1 MPDVMTVV
9 DYTQARLRT
18 LAVSD
23 PGRLRLR
30 KAATVAISAALAMA
44 VLILVTTSYDEPITV
59 ALLGTVIAVQA
70 AAAVKDSTQ
79 RARVTTTLLIPFPAA
94 AAVTLATGLL
104 TVDPLAEIGFIA
116 VLFCAVWVR
125 RWGPRGEAL
134 GMVAFIAYFFSLF
147 LHSTV
152 DDIAMFC
159 VAIIVGAACTLLIRV
174 VVLPERPRLE
184 IRRLARALRAASIEA
199 VDAASDRAHCDLG
212 RLRGRLD
219 GLGETALMIEDWIDR
234 HEGAELV
241 SVTGRSFSVM
251 VFDAQI
257 ATEQLASA
265 LWNLDPQVRWP
276 SGLERATVALGV
288 VLHDRPTAE
297 ELRAAADVASAAA
310 READASDPAGIATL
324 VAHRAVQAHIAIH
337 RITVRAALLF
347 GPPAWLPARGARRAH
362 GATSTDD
369 RGPGGGEA
377 VPGRDQSAG
386 QSAPAPSAG
395 APAEGAG
402 GSARTLAGRAAGWQP
417 STRAAI
423 QVAVATSA
431 ATLLGELV
439 SPDRWYWAV
448 LTAFLVFNGASTRG
462 EILSRAGH
470 RIVGTVAGV
479 VAGVVIA
486 ALVGHNPPVQMVLI
500 IVCIFFAFY
509 FAPVAYALLTFCVT
523 VLLAMLYGLLGV
535 FSIEVLGLRIAE
547 TAVGAVVGLASAYFI
562 LATSTQGELEA
573 KTVDYLAQLDKV
585 IAEAVASVAVPGT
598 GHGIVEST
606 RVLDGALQDVLK
618 AAEPLRLR
626 PAVRSR
632 RSVRRFTRAL
642 TVINRAAHQLARA
655 GVMATRADA
664 STAPGAETVRE
675 LRAAAES
682 VRERV
687 ELVRRSATG
696 RKIKR
701 PERDAEV
708 PVLAV
713 MLSATHAPGAL
724 RLSLRSLSKLNR
736 ALFEALS

>member
-1 MPDVMTVV
+1 MTVV

-30 KAATVAISAALAMA
+30 KATTVAASAALAMA
-44 VLILVTTSYDEPITV
+44 VLIAVTSTYDEPITV

-70 AAAVKDSTQ
+70 AAVVKDPSQ
-79 RARVTTTLLIPFPAA
+79 SARVVTTLLFPLPAV
-94 AAVTLATGLL
+94 AAVVLATALL
-104 TVDPLAEIGFIA
+104 AVDPLAEVGFIG
-116 VLFCAVWVR
+116 VLFVAVWVR

-134 GMVAFIAYFFSLF
+134 GMVAFVAYFFSLF
-147 LHSTV
+147 LHSTF
-152 DDIAMFC
+152 DDVPMFC
-159 VAIIVGAACTLLIRV
+159 VAIVVGVACTLFIRV
-174 VVLPERPRLE
+174 LVLPERPRLE
-184 IRRLARALRAASIEA
+184 IRRLARALRAASIDA
-199 VDAASDRAHCDLG
+199 VDAGGDRDHRDLA
-212 RLRGRLD
+212 RLRVRLD

-234 HEGAELV
+234 HDGAELV

-265 LWNLDPQVRWP
+265 LWNLDPDARWP
-276 SGLERATVALGV
+276 SGLERATNALSV
-288 VLHDRPTAE
+288 VLQDRPTAE
-297 ELRAAADVASAAA
+297 ELRAAADVAAAAA
-310 READASDPAGIATL
+310 READPSDPAGIATL

-337 RITVRAALLF
+337 RITVRAVLLF
-347 GPPAWLPARGARRAH
+347 APPPWMSAGQGRKARRARVDEGPVRNH
-362 GATSTDD
+362 DSAASE
-369 RGPGGGEA
+369 RGLSPVPAQSADGGEQAA
-377 VPGRDQSAG
+377 VDDGLSVRG
-386 QSAPAPSAG
+386 F
-395 APAEGAG
+395 AE
-402 GSARTLAGRAAGWQP
+402 RAAAWQP
-417 STRAAI
+417 TTRAAI

-479 VAGVVIA
+479 VAGVLIA
-486 ALVGHNPPVQMVLI
+486 ALVGHNPPLQMVLI

-573 KTVDYLAQLDKV
+573 KTVDYLDLLDEV
-585 IAEAVASVAVPGT
+585 ISEAVESVAAPG
-598 GHGIVEST
+598 GASGVVETT
-606 RVLDGALQDVLK
+606 RRLDAALQDVLK

-632 RSVRRFTRAL
+632 HSVRRFTRAL

-655 GVMATRADA
+655 GVMATRADG
-664 STAPGAETVRE
+664 STAPSAETAGE

-682 VRERV
+682 VSGRAD
-687 ELVRRSATG
+687 LLRRSVTG
-696 RKIKR
+696 RRIKR
-701 PERDAEV
+701 PDRDAEV

-713 MLSATHAPGAL
+713 LLSATHAPGAL

-736 ALFEALS
+736 ALFEAFS

>member
-1 MPDVMTVV
+1 MTVV

-44 VLILVTTSYDEPITV
+44 VLILVTSSYEEPITV

-70 AAAVKDSTQ
+70 AAAVKDPTQ
-79 RARVTTTLLIPFPAA
+79 AARVATTLLIPLPAA
-94 AAVTLATGLL
+94 AAVALATALL
-104 TVDPLAEIGFIA
+104 TIDPLAEVGFIA
-116 VLFCAVWVR
+116 VLFGAVWVR

-147 LHSTV
+147 LHSTF
-152 DDIAMFC
+152 DDIPMFC
-159 VAIIVGAACTLLIRV
+159 VAIVVGAACTLLIRV

-199 VDAASDRAHCDLG
+199 VDAGGDRTHRDLG

-234 HEGAELV
+234 HDGAELV

-265 LWNLDPQVRWP
+265 LWNLDPTARRP
-276 SGLERATVALGV
+276 PGLERATSALGV
-288 VLHDRPTAE
+288 VLQDRPTAE
-297 ELRAAADVASAAA
+297 ELRAAADVASSAA
-310 READASDPAGIATL
+310 READTSDPAGIATL

-337 RITVRAALLF
+337 RITVRATLLF
-347 GPPAWLPARGARRAH
+347 GSPAWLSARSGRGVH
-362 GATSTDD
+362 GATTTVGGAPD
-369 RGPGGGEA
+369 GGGA
-377 VPGRDQSAG
+377 APGRDRNAEQAASDG
-386 QSAPAPSAG
+386 IVGAPSVE
-395 APAEGAG
+395 EGG
-402 GSARTLAGRAAGWQP
+402 FARGLADRAAKWQP

-470 RIVGTVAGV
+470 RIVGTFAGV

-486 ALVGHNPPVQMVLI
+486 ALVGHDPPVQMVLI

-573 KTVDYLAQLDKV
+573 KTGDYLAQLDEV
-585 IAEAVASVAVPGT
+585 ISEAVESVAVPGA
-598 GHGIVEST
+598 GRGIVEST
-606 RVLDGALQDVLK
+606 RRLDGALQDVLK

-655 GVMATRADA
+655 GVMATRADS
-664 STAPGAETVRE
+664 STAPSADTAQE

-701 PERDAEV
+701 PERNAEV